1 MDENKQQLSRAGT
14 VNMNTRVLLL
24 DDDAAMLSIL
34 LGMLETAGYHCIT
47 ATNAEQALAMVVAD
61 DAISVVVSD
70 IYMPGMTG
78 FQFVDRINA
87 QPLNRPAPRVLLLT
101 AQPSIQTAVEA
112 LRLGVCDFLTKPVRP
127 SDLLSAV
134 RRAISRATQ
143 DRMDQAALSPE
154 VARLIEQSQELT
166 ERLRRLA
173 AVGEAAP
180 PSALPAP
187 QLKGVARE
195 PGAGSGTTVIE
206 IIEMLRQLRTKYAQH
221 KLDDVAW
228 DLLLDLARAE
238 RQHQRLSVS
247 GLMISNSNVS
257 STTLLRRVNE
267 LTTRGYMARIPDPN
281 DARRDFVSLTPKA
294 HEVVADYLEH
304 ANAFLNNLGAPPVPA
319 AKSLRSSVR

>member
-1 MDENKQQLSRAGT
+1 MDENKQQLSAGAGS
-14 VNMNTRVLLL
+14 MKTRVLLL

-34 LGMLETAGYHCIT
+34 LGMLETAGYRCVT
-47 ATNAEQALAMVVAD
+47 ATNAEQALGMVVAD
-61 DAISVVVSD
+61 EAISVVVSD
-70 IYMPGMTG
+70 IYMPGITG
-78 FQFVDRINA
+78 FEFVDRINA

-127 SDLLSAV
+127 ADLLSAV
-134 RRAISRATQ
+134 RRAMSRATQ

-173 AVGEAAP
+173 AAGEATP
-180 PSALPAP
+180 QSTLPAP
-187 QLKGVARE
+187 HAKSVARE
-195 PGAGSGTTVIE
+195 AMASSGTTVIE
-206 IIEMLRQLRTKYAQH
+206 IIEMLRQLRAKYAQH

-267 LTTRGYMARIPDPN
+267 LTTRGYMARVPDPK
-281 DARRDFVSLTPKA
+281 DARRDFVSLTPLA
-294 HEVVADYLEH
+294 HEVVADYLEN
-304 ANAFLNNLGAPPVPA
+304 ANAFLSNLGAPQVPA
-319 AKSLRSSVR
+319 AKNTRSAVR

>member
-1 MDENKQQLSRAGT
+1 MKEQ
-14 VNMNTRVLLL
+14 VLLL
-24 DDDAAMLSIL
+24 DDDPAMLHIL
-34 LGMLETAGYHCIT
+34 EGVLVSAGYRCHT
-47 ATNAEQALAMVVAD
+47 ATHAEQALAIVVANE
-61 DAISVVVSD
+61 AISVVLSD

-87 QPLNRPAPRVLLLT
+87 LALDRPAPRVVLLT
-101 AQPSIQTAVEA
+101 AQPSLQTAVEA

-127 SDLLSAV
+127 AELLDAV
-134 RRAISRATQ
+134 RRAISRAAQ
-143 DRMDQAALSPE
+143 DQMDQVLSPE

-173 AVGEAAP
+173 VAAEPPAAPAKPAPLQAEPVREAAA
-180 PSALPAP
+180 S
-187 QLKGVARE
+187 
-195 PGAGSGTTVIE
+195 SSTSVIE
-206 IIEMLRQLRTKYAQH
+206 TIEMLRELRTRYAQH

-267 LTTRGYMARIPDPN
+267 LTTRGYMARIPDPK

-294 HEVVADYLEH
+294 HEVVTDYLEQ
-304 ANAFLNNLGAPPVPA
+304 ANGYLSKLGPQGGAVGKAQRPPA
-319 AKSLRSSVR
+319 N

>member
-1 MDENKQQLSRAGT
+1 MKEQ
-14 VNMNTRVLLL
+14 VLLL
-24 DDDAAMLSIL
+24 DDDPAMLSIL
-34 LGMLETAGYHCIT
+34 EGMLQTAGYRCLT
-47 ATNAEQALAMVVAD
+47 ATNAEQALAMVIAD
-61 DAISVVVSD
+61 EAISVVLSD

-78 FQFVDRINA
+78 FRFVDRVNA
-87 QPLNRPAPRVLLLT
+87 EPLNRPAPRVLLLT

-127 SDLLSAV
+127 AELLEAV
-134 RRAISRATQ
+134 SRAISRANQ

-173 AVGEAAP
+173 TAGEPVSSPAKPAQAP
-180 PSALPAP
+180 
-187 QLKGVARE
+187 KGGAARE
-195 PGAGSGTTVIE
+195 QAGGAPVTTVIE
-206 IIEMLRQLRTKYAQH
+206 TIEMLRQLRTRYAQH

-267 LTTRGYMARIPDPN
+267 LTTRGYMARIPDPK

-294 HEVVADYLEH
+294 HELVTDYLEH
-304 ANAFLNNLGAPPVPA
+304 ANGCLSGLGVSQAGSGSGKGKGQRPTVN
-319 AKSLRSSVR
+319 

>member
-1 MDENKQQLSRAGT
+1 MKGE
-14 VNMNTRVLLL
+14 VLLL
-24 DDDAAMLSIL
+24 DDDAAMLNIL
-34 LGMLETAGYHCIT
+34 EGVLASAGYRCHT
-47 ATNAEQALAMVVAD
+47 ATNAEQALSMVVANP
-61 DAISVVVSD
+61 AISVVLSD

-87 QPLNRPAPRVLLLT
+87 QPLNAPAPRVLLLT

-127 SDLLSAV
+127 IDLLEAV
-134 RRAISRATQ
+134 QRAMSRAAQ
-143 DRMDQAALSPE
+143 DRMDQATLSPE

-173 AVGEAAP
+173 VGTEPAPVAAK
-180 PSALPAP
+180 SAALPAGP
-187 QLKGVARE
+187 ARE
-195 PGAGSGTTVIE
+195 VGAPPAASVIE
-206 IIEMLRQLRTKYAQH
+206 TIEMLRQLRLKYTQH

-257 STTLLRRVNE
+257 STTLLRRVND
-267 LTTRGYMARIPDPN
+267 LTTRGYMARIPDPK

-294 HEVVADYLEH
+294 HEVVTDYLEQ
-304 ANAFLNNLGAPPVPA
+304 ANGYLNNLGVQQGHAAGPGHRPPVN
-319 AKSLRSSVR
+319 

>member
-1 MDENKQQLSRAGT
+1 MKNE
-14 VNMNTRVLLL
+14 VLLL
-24 DDDAAMLSIL
+24 DDDAAMLNIL
-34 LGMLETAGYHCIT
+34 EGVLVTAGYRCHT
-47 ATNAEQALAMVVAD
+47 ATSAEQALSMVVANE
-61 DAISVVVSD
+61 AISVVLSD
-70 IYMPGMTG
+70 IYMPGMSG

-127 SDLLSAV
+127 TELIDAV
-134 RRAISRATQ
+134 GRAISRAAQ
-143 DRMDQAALSPE
+143 DRMDQAVLSPE

-166 ERLRRLA
+166 ERLRKLA
-173 AVGEAAP
+173 IGGEPAAP
-180 PSALPAP
+180 ATTKQAPLPSSPA
-187 QLKGVARE
+187 RDS
-195 PGAGSGTTVIE
+195 GAAPAASVIE
-206 IIEMLRQLRTKYAQH
+206 TIEMLRQLRSKYAQH

-257 STTLLRRVNE
+257 STTLLRRVND
-267 LTTRGYMARIPDPN
+267 LTTRGYMSRIPDPK

-294 HEVVADYLEH
+294 HEVVTDYLEQ
-304 ANAFLNNLGAPPVPA
+304 ANGYLSNLGVPQGAATGHGHRPPVN
-319 AKSLRSSVR
+319 

>member
-1 MDENKQQLSRAGT
+1 MKEE
-14 VNMNTRVLLL
+14 VLLL
-24 DDDAAMLSIL
+24 DDDAAMLNIL
-34 LGMLETAGYHCIT
+34 EGVLVTAGYRCHT
-47 ATNAEQALAMVVAD
+47 ATSAEQALSMVVANE
-61 DAISVVVSD
+61 AISVVLSD

-87 QPLNRPAPRVLLLT
+87 QPLNRPPPRVVLLT

-127 SDLLSAV
+127 AELIDAV
-134 RRAISRATQ
+134 RRAISRAAQ
-143 DRMDQAALSPE
+143 DKIDQAVLSPE

-173 AVGEAAP
+173 VAGESPAAV
-180 PSALPAP
+180 PAKP
-187 QLKGVARE
+187 IPAQPGVPREGVA
-195 PGAGSGTTVIE
+195 PSSTSVIE
-206 IIEMLRQLRTKYAQH
+206 TIEMLRQLRAKYAQH

-267 LTTRGYMARIPDPN
+267 LTTRGYMARIPDPK

-294 HEVVADYLEH
+294 HEVVTDYLEQ
-304 ANAFLNNLGAPPVPA
+304 ANGYLSNLGAPQGPA
-319 AKSLRSSVR
+319 AGKGQRPPAN